1 MFVHRYHRIF
11 SKIEKIFQ
19 KIQRSKKTA
28 FPAFEKNRMKTIRK
42 TCTFLIQRD
51 TQRQSPSTANYYP
64 PPSPCMLLQYCSVI
78 MPNISRSTIWPSNG
92 YKSNRSKLG
101 DTGPLPFSHNVYT
114 HVYTHVHTCIQRPIV
129 VALPLSLRK
138 NNNNNERE
146 NTEN

>member
-1 MFVHRYHRIF
+1 MFVHITGYSRRSRKFFKKFRDRKRQF
-11 SKIEKIFQ
+11 SPRRKQDEND
-19 KIQRSKKTA
+19 SK
-28 FPAFEKNRMKTIRK
+28 NLH
-42 TCTFLIQRD
+42 FLIQRD

-129 VALPLSLRK
+129 VLPLPSP
-138 NNNNNERE
+138 
-146 NTEN
+146 